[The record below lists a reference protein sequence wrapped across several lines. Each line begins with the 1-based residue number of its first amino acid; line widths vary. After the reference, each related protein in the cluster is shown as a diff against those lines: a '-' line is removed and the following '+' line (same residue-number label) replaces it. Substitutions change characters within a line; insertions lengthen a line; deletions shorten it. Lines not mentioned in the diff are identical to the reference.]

1 MIFATCGLA
10 ATQDE
15 CRNIYDRLR
24 RRSLDNMFD
33 SISGSTNFMEVD
45 NDG

>member
-1 MIFATCGLA
+1 MAMTIKEASMIKI
-10 ATQDE
+10 
-15 CRNIYDRLR
+15 NSDRC
-24 RRSLDNMFD
+24 RSLDNMFD